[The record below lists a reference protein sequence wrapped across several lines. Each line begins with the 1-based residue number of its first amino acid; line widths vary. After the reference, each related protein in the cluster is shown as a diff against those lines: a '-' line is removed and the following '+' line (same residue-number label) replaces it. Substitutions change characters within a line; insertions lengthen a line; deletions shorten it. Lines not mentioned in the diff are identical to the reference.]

1 MAFGAAF
8 TFGGVPRNP
17 PVIAVIDDEE
27 PVRRALGRLLDS
39 AGYAADVFASGR
51 AFLDSLATRRPDCIL
66 LDLHMPEMDGFA
78 VLRGLPRSPHQPPV
92 IIITGDD
99 TAETRERLYAAG
111 VAGFF
116 RKPFDG
122 QQLVDSIQAAVERT

>member
-1 MAFGAAF
+1 M
-8 TFGGVPRNP
+8 
-17 PVIAVIDDEE
+17 IDDEE

-39 AGYAADVFASGR
+39 AGYAAEVFASGK

-78 VLRGLPRSPHQPPV
+78 VLKGLPRPPHQPPV
-92 IIITGDD
+92 IIITGYD
-99 TAETRERLYAAG
+99 TAETRDRLHAAG
-111 VAGFF
+111 IAAFV